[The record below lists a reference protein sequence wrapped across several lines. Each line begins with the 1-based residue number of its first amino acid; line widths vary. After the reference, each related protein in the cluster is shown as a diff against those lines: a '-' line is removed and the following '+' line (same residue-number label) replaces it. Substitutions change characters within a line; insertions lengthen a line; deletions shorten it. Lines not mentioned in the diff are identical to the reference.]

1 MPNEIQVTEIATES
15 FTLVKCRVCR
25 KKLRSKWRELGIGPV
40 CARRCG
46 IVWIDGVETQTR
58 NHYTV
63 DLFTNDIIC
72 TRDPNGRP
80 QVNVYH
86 VWPLHSPDGMEWGY
100 QGSGPSDLA
109 LNILIKYGV
118 RRHLADLHHVA
129 FRERFVAGIPESGGV
144 IREDDIRAFLTEKGL
159 D

>member
-1 MPNEIQVTEIATES
+1 MPTLQVSEFVTES
-15 FTLVKCRVCR
+15 LPLVKCRVCR
-25 KKLRSKWRELGIGPV
+25 KKLRSKWREIGIGPV

-58 NHYTV
+58 NHFTV
-63 DLFTNDIIC
+63 DLFTQDVVC
-72 TRDPNGRP
+72 TRDENGRP
-80 QVNVYH
+80 QINVYH

-100 QGSGPSDLA
+100 DGSGPSDLA

-118 RRHLADLHHVA
+118 RRSLAEIHHA
-129 FRERFVAGIPESGGV
+129 EFRMRFVSRLPRDGGIIKEG
-144 IREDDIRAFLTEKGL
+144 DIHNFLSEKGL